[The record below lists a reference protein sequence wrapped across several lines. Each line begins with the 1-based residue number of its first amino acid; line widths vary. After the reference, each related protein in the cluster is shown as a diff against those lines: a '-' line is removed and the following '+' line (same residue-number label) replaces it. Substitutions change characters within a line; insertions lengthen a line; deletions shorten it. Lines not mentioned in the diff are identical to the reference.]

1 LNNKEEGR
9 SKFQVPS
16 SGLDAR
22 SRFQVPCS
30 RFFELGIL
38 FPNPEPGTWHL
49 EPGTAKRSPEHR
61 FAAGFTL
68 LELIVVLFILALAA
82 ALVAPVFTRSFGQLR
97 LKAATRDLAALCRF
111 ARTQAIT
118 NQVVLEVVLDRRAN
132 AYWLRGPDWIV
143 GRLGGIEQV
152 GTAEDPEQP
161 WEVRL
166 RQARVRPLP
175 VGVTLKSVLLDLG
188 ALREDER
195 GAIAFFP
202 QGSSTGGE
210 VWVSDEKGRGYR
222 IVIDPSI
229 GLVRIHEGLAA

>member
-1 LNNKEEGR
+1 LNSTIKSGVEFRVSSSGFRVGATRPALRRLEGR
-9 SKFQVPS
+9 VAPTPETLHPKPKT
-16 SGLDAR
+16 R
-22 SRFQVPCS
+22 
-30 RFFELGIL
+30 
-38 FPNPEPGTWHL
+38 NPGPT
-49 EPGTAKRSPEHR
+49 R
-61 FAAGFTL
+61 AAGFTL

-97 LKAATRDLAALCRF
+97 LKAAARDLAALCRF
-111 ARTQAIT
+111 ARTQAIA

-132 AYWLRGPDWIV
+132 AYWLRGPEWV
-143 GRLGGIEQV
+143 VSRLGGIEQV
-152 GTAEDPEQP
+152 ATAEDPEQP
-161 WEVRL
+161 WQVRL

-175 VGVTLKSVLLDLG
+175 VGVTLKSVILDPG
-188 ALREDER
+188 TLREDER
-195 GAIAFFP
+195 GAIVFFP